1 MHSKQFQAKHIEDK
15 AVLDVIDTLINSEWQ
30 RGLLMGSKTLKRYI
44 TASRWDI
51 VDAFKPIPW
60 KIVQAK
66 LTSLKK
72 RGLIDGC
79 AGCTCR
85 GSFVRRENGKT

>member
-1 MHSKQFQAKHIEDK
+1 MRSKQFQAKHIEDK
-15 AVLDVIDTLINSEWQ
+15 AVLDVIDALINSEWQ
-30 RGLLMGSKTLKRYI
+30 RGLMLGYKTLKQYI

-72 RGLIDGC
+72 LFLMVMLCNCWLI
-79 AGCTCR
+79 
-85 GSFVRRENGKT
+85 